1 LLPKAFEI
9 NIETEGKQMKQ
20 VSVEEA
26 GQKLKELLGRVACG
40 DEIVIT
46 DDADRPVAK
55 LVSVRSSARKREAG
69 HAKGRI
75 RIADDFDAP
84 LQDFSEY
91 MP

>member
-1 LLPKAFEI
+1 ME
-9 NIETEGKQMKQ
+9 Q
-20 VSVEEA
+20 VTVEEA
-26 GQKLKELLGRVACG
+26 GQRLKELLGRVAHG
-40 DEIVIT
+40 DVIVIT
-46 DDADRPVAK
+46 DGADQPVAK

-75 RIADDFDAP
+75 RMAEDFDAP